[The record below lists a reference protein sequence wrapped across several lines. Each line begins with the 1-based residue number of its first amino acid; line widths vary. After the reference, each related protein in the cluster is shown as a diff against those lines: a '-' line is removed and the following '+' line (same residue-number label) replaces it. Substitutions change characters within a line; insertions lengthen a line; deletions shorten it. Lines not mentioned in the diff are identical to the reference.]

1 MGKVI
6 NVQMDEDFYNE
17 IIQGG
22 GSGSGSSDNVKYFML
37 ADGDYAELFQFEE
50 GMTFGDWC
58 NSKYNQFGF
67 VYEQGGWLNMENVH
81 NSIFT
86 TTIIGQT
93 AGEIYGYIYDEN
105 SQDTLDLEIDDT
117 TPITANAS
125 YHFRFPK

>member
-1 MGKVI
+1 MLV
-6 NVQMDEDFYNE
+6 NYN
-17 IIQGG
+17 
-22 GSGSGSSDNVKYFML
+22 
-37 ADGDYAELFQFEE
+37 YAELFQFEE

-67 VYEQGGWLNMENVH
+67 VYEQGGRLNIENVH

-93 AGEIYGYIYDEN
+93 AGEIYGCIYDEN

-125 YHFRFPK
+125 YYFTFPK